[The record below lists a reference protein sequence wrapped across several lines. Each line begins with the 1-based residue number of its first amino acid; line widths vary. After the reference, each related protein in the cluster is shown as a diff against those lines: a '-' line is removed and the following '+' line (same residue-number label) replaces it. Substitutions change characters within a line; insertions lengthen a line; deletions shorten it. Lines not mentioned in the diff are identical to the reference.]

1 MYECLGQTGRVVG
14 VDEDHDIVVSYPS
27 GNRWTFNPA
36 VLTKGISGI
45 PGTYCKCKNHSPSL
59 NTIIVLTKVTGPMA
73 GQTAAN
79 FLVGASSIGPSSID
93 GATAQ
98 GIASHFAG
106 LDFDKIH

>member
-36 VLTKGISGI
+36 VLTK
-45 PGTYCKCKNHSPSL
+45 
-59 NTIIVLTKVTGPMA
+59 VTGPMS

-79 FLVGASSIGPSSID
+79 FLAGASSIGPSSID

-98 GIASHFAG
+98 GIESHFAG
-106 LDFDKIH
+106 LVFKNIV